1 MNNDWFRFIHEFN
14 KWWGNV
20 ILFSDR
26 LHKTSIPKIPN
37 RYIPLIMG
45 IVGMLVAIV
54 NAQSYDFNVI
64 LSGLITGLASTGLYE
79 AYRNLINKDKK

>member
-1 MNNDWFRFIHEFN
+1 M
-14 KWWGNV
+14 
-20 ILFSDR
+20 LFC
-26 LHKTSIPKIPN
+26 LAIGYIIKTSIPKIPN

-79 AYRNLINKDKK
+79 AYRNLINKDEK

>member
-1 MNNDWFRFIHEFN
+1 MIDLDLYMSLINS
-14 KWWGNV
+14 GV
-20 ILFSDR
+20 MLFC
-26 LHKTSIPKIPN
+26 LAIGYIIKTSIPKIPN
-37 RYIPLIMG
+37 KYIPLIMG
-45 IVGMLVAIV
+45 IVGILVAIV

>member
-1 MNNDWFRFIHEFN
+1 MIDLDLYMSLINGGVMLFCL
-14 KWWGNV
+14 V
-20 ILFSDR
+20 IGYII
-26 LHKTSIPKIPN
+26 KTSIPKIPN

-79 AYRNLINKDKK
+79 AYRNLINKDEK